1 MDQEEEEGTWAG
13 VLREGLMKDL
23 EGMLGF
29 G

>member
-13 VLREGLMKDL
+13 VLQEGLMKDL
-23 EGMLGF
+23 EGMVGF